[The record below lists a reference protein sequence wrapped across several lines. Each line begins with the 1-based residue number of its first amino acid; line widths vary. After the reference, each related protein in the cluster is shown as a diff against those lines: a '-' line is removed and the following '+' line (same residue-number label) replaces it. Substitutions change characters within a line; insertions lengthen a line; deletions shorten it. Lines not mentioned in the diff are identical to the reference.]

1 MKNVVLFPGNEMQKS
16 YMVDFPALCIFA
28 DFMVE
33 KGLESCFV
41 FGIYVIIIASNTT
54 KIVQKEKKKS

>member
-1 MKNVVLFPGNEMQKS
+1 MQKS

-33 KGLESCFV
+33 KGLESV
-41 FGIYVIIIASNTT
+41 F
-54 KIVQKEKKKS
+54 EK

>member
-33 KGLESCFV
+33 KGLESV
-41 FGIYVIIIASNTT
+41 F
-54 KIVQKEKKKS
+54 EK